1 MVPSDFEDDLEEFA
15 RTRDRLRRLVDSADW
30 PTTVAA
36 AKAGVISAQTL
47 GFRAEK
53 FAADAFGWQRVPTKL
68 RRGDLVTPENE
79 YIELKNSAAIGG
91 QVMVRQIRT
100 SQRVN
105 WLLVLVAAPD
115 GDTEVFVLDR
125 TDVEYE
131 TRDMTAAHGVRETA
145 SELAMSFPIG
155 GSIHR
160 RWIDRYRVAKV
171 RDLHDAHDEV
181 NRAVRPQ
188 NKEHAA

>member
-1 MVPSDFEDDLEEFA
+1 MIPTDFGGDLEDFA
-15 RTRDRLRRLVDSADW
+15 RTRDRLRKIVDAADW

-36 AKAGVISAQTL
+36 ARAGVISAQTL

-53 FAADAFGWQRVPTKL
+53 FTADAFGWRRVPNSL
-68 RRGDLVTPENE
+68 RRGDLVTPEGE
-79 YIELKNSAAIGG
+79 YVELKNSAAIGG
-91 QVMVRQIRT
+91 MAMVRQIRT

-115 GDTEVFVLDR
+115 GDTEIFALDR

-131 TRDMTAAHGVRETA
+131 SRDMTAAHGVRETA
-145 SELAMSFPIG
+145 SELALSFPLDG
-155 GSIHR
+155 GIHH
-160 RWIDRYRVAKV
+160 RWIERYRVAKV